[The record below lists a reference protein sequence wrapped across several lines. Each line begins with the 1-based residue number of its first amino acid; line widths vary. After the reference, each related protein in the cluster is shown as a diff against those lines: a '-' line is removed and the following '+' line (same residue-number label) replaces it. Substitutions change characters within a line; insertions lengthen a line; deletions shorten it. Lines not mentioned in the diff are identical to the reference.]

1 MLEASN
7 IILLCWLIFL
17 GYWILN
23 WKSVKPAQEI
33 AWRAP
38 GFRWTLL
45 WIVVLILVISRFLFH
60 THGFQ
65 IFNIHARQT
74 TVLDVIGIL
83 ITIAGLLIA
92 IIARRTLADNWS
104 SDVELKKDHKLI
116 TKGVYK
122 YVRHPIYTGITFM
135 GVGSIIVDQSILVTL
150 FYLGMVAFLIFK
162 MKKEEKLLLKHFPK
176 EYPAYM
182 EKTKALVP
190 FIY

>member
-1 MLEASN
+1 MVDASN

-60 THGFQ
+60 TQGFQ

-74 TVLDVIGIL
+74 SVLDIIGIV

-92 IIARRTLADNWS
+92 IVARKALADNWS

-116 TKGVYK
+116 TKGAYK
-122 YVRHPIYTGITFM
+122 YVRHPIYTGITLM
-135 GVGSIIVDQSILVTL
+135 GVGSIIVDQSLLVTL
-150 FYLGMVAFLIFK
+150 FYLGMVAFLIYK

-176 EYPAYM
+176 EYPGYM
-182 EKTKALVP
+182 KKTKALIP

>member
-1 MLEASN
+1 MFNASN
-7 IILLCWLIFL
+7 IILICWLIFL

-45 WIVVLILVISRFLFH
+45 WIVVLILIISRFLFH
-60 THGFQ
+60 THGIQ
-65 IFNIHARQT
+65 IFNIHAKQT
-74 TVLDVIGIL
+74 TFLDIIGIL
-83 ITIAGLLIA
+83 ITIGGLFIA
-92 IIARRTLADNWS
+92 ILARRTLADNWS

-116 TKGVYK
+116 TKGVYEF
-122 YVRHPIYTGITFM
+122 VRHPIYTGITFM
-135 GVGSIIVDQSILVTL
+135 GIGSIIVDQSILVTL
-150 FYLGMVAFLIFK
+150 FYLGMVAFLLFK

-182 EKTKALVP
+182 KKTKALIP